1 MKRGNQII
9 AVTIT
14 SFVLSFLSYTA
25 SYSAREEGPAIHIEQ
40 TEHTFPTT
48 FEGEALAH
56 TFVLYNRGTADLHIR
71 RVAHS

>member
-1 MKRGNQII
+1 MKRGHQII

-40 TEHTFPTT
+40 TEHTFPTI
-48 FEGEALAH
+48 FEGETLAH
-56 TFVLYNRGTADLHIR
+56 TFTFYNRGTADLHIR
-71 RVAHS
+71 RVTHS

>member
-14 SFVLSFLSYTA
+14 SFVLSFLGYTA

-40 TEHTFPTT
+40 TEHTFPTI
-48 FEGEALAH
+48 FEGEELAH
-56 TFVLYNRGTADLHIR
+56 TFTLYNRGTADLHIR
-71 RVAHS
+71 RVTHS